1 MRLIDADAIPYR
13 EIWREDWLHNAGK
26 YQQGVFRDEIEEMPA
41 VDAVP
46 VIRCKDCVHWEKN
59 NWNPNGMCNAFDD
72 GSVCILTETDADE
85 YCARAERKEE

>member
-1 MRLIDADAIPYR
+1 MTQTEWIISLDDDLKDYEELFVGNVRDGERL
-13 EIWREDWLHNAGK
+13 
-26 YQQGVFRDEIEEMPA
+26 
-41 VDAVP
+41 
-46 VIRCKDCVHWEKN
+46 IRCKDCIHWEKN

>member
-1 MRLIDADAIPYR
+1 MLTKKYYDGFIVHDILDKHLEP
-13 EIWREDWLHNAGK
+13 GK
-26 YQQGVFRDEIEEMPA
+26 MMEVLTAFAEAKG
-41 VDAVP
+41 VDAVE

-85 YCARAERKEE
+85 YCARGERKEE

>member
-1 MRLIDADAIPYR
+1 MRLIDADALKKHYA
-13 EIWREDWLHNAGK
+13 WWEDDRQKLFDSIVD
-26 YQQGVFRDEIEEMPA
+26 QQPT

-85 YCARAERKEE
+85 YCARAERKEQ

>member
-1 MRLIDADAIPYR
+1 MRLVDIDDTSLLKTIADGRLSAKAV
-13 EIWREDWLHNAGK
+13 WRLIKA
-26 YQQGVFRDEIEEMPA
+26 QPV